1 MLIVGSIK
9 AQKKRARKHD
19 LWCLDDVLPLRRKSN
34 RIKTSIARL
43 SGDDSAN
50 IQSGSDYYTRAR
62 LTLDGS
68 YLPSLRQV
76 GRLNAAFER
85 SIWGKWS
92 ELCAYRNRKIDN
104 REIQPRRVY
113 LLIPCNFAC
122 PRRILG
128 LHSRAT
134 FTKVSQTPAKRSI
147 FFCVP
152 YWASFIANLPRTRWL
167 FRLLIPILSRDQIE
181 NLSFELTG
189 N

>member
-1 MLIVGSIK
+1 MI
-9 AQKKRARKHD
+9 
-19 LWCLDDVLPLRRKSN
+19 CDVLMMFYLWGGKEVIESKPPSRDYLVMIVQIYN
-34 RIKTSIARL
+34 RGEIIL
-43 SGDDSAN
+43 
-50 IQSGSDYYTRAR
+50 RAR

-92 ELCAYRNRKIDN
+92 ERARTETEKLTDN
-104 REIQPRRVY
+104 REIQPQRVY

-128 LHSRAT
+128 LHSRVK
-134 FTKVSQTPAKRSI
+134 FTKSFANSKGHS
-147 FFCVP
+147 FCVP
-152 YWASFIANLPRTRWL
+152 YWASLYCQPSENSLTISAINSDSIERPDRKSV
-167 FRLLIPILSRDQIE
+167 FRINWKLKE
-181 NLSFELTG
+181 NKSFLR

>member
-1 MLIVGSIK
+1 MI
-9 AQKKRARKHD
+9 
-19 LWCLDDVLPLRRKSN
+19 CDVLMMFYLWGGKEVIESKPPSRDYLVMIVQIYN
-34 RIKTSIARL
+34 RGEIIL
-43 SGDDSAN
+43 
-50 IQSGSDYYTRAR
+50 RAR

-92 ELCAYRNRKIDN
+92 ERARTETEKLTDN

-128 LHSRAT
+128 LHSRVK
-134 FTKVSQTPAKRSI
+134 FTKSFANSWKVTLFVSHIGRR
-147 FFCVP
+147 
-152 YWASFIANLPRTRWL
+152 FIANLPRTRLL
-167 FRLLIPILSRDQIE
+167 FRLLIPILSSGQIE